1 MKTNY
6 AYDEI
11 VETFNIYE
19 DIENFMESEQLGA
32 ANRECAGISKSILAD
47 DHTDVLSIYFNE
59 LHNSPLLTAQEE
71 SAIGKELSELKE
83 KRHAL
88 TEQWM
93 IRIGQMVNGPSALAV
108 DDRAGKLVPL
118 CLNVLSLYEEVK
130 QQEQITSADGT
141 CFYARRKM
149 RIDMMKKIAAMQKI
163 ISKVHLLKR
172 GTPEITRIIETVAA
186 AANGTGLKEKWGL
199 YSLIDELKTVEA
211 RARAV
216 KERLV
221 QSHLRL
227 VVFVARKYIT
237 HGRSLADLIQEGNI
251 GLLRAVEKFDYRVG
265 VRFSTYAYWWIRQAV
280 VRSADEQTKTIRLP
294 VHVQDR
300 IKTLHKVTHQLFQS
314 MGEKPSSSALAETM
328 GIDLIH
334 IDKMLQVEKNNT
346 ISLETPVGEEEC
358 LLKQLLANPGA
369 SSPLEDV
376 MRTQHGNEVEKALQL
391 LSDREKAIIKLRYGL
406 GDYAEHTLA
415 EIGGKFGLSRERV
428 RQIELRV
435 LRKLRRNNAK
445 AEELKSRCN

>member
-11 VETFNIYE
+11 VETFNIYA
-19 DIENFMESEQLGA
+19 DIENFMESEQVGV
-32 ANRECAGISKSILAD
+32 ANRECSGISKSILSD
-47 DHTDVLSIYFNE
+47 DHTDVLSFYFNE

-93 IRIGQMVNGPSALAV
+93 IRVGQLVNKHSLLAV
-108 DDRAGKLVPL
+108 PDGAGKVVPL
-118 CLNVLSLYEEVK
+118 CLNVLSWHEEVK
-130 QQEQITSADGT
+130 QQEQTISTGKDY
-141 CFYARRKM
+141 FYARRKM
-149 RIDMMKKIAAMQKI
+149 RIDKTKKNAAMQKV
-163 ISKVHLLKR
+163 ISKIHLLKM
-172 GTPEITRIIETVAA
+172 GTPEITRIIETVTAA
-186 AANGTGLKEKWGL
+186 DNGTALNEKRGL
-199 YSLIDELKTVEA
+199 YGIIDELKTVEA

-294 VHVQDR
+294 VHVQDK
-300 IKTLHKVTHQLFQS
+300 IKTLHKVAHHLFQRI
-314 MGEKPSSSALAETM
+314 GEKPSSSALAETM

-358 LLKQLLANPGA
+358 LLKQLLVNPGA

-376 MRTQHGNEVEKALQL
+376 MRTQHGNEVEEALQL

-415 EIGGKFGLSRERV
+415 EIGGRFGLSRERV